1 MSFDVTDATFER
13 EVLERSRTVP
23 VVVDFWAEWCGPCRA
38 LTPVL
43 EKLAAEAT
51 DWELAKCDVD
61 ASPGVAG
68 ALQIQSIPTVIAFKD
83 GRAAAEFVGALP
95 EDQVRLWLNQLGPS
109 EGDVV
114 YEEGAKAEAAG
125 DLEAAAESYRQALAA
140 DPGHLDAKS
149 GLARVELALRASS
162 ADPSVLSGL
171 DAVIAQADLDAA
183 RGEFNSAFERLLDAI
198 RTGTDDEG
206 ERARLH
212 LLTLLDVLP
221 ADDPRAID
229 ARRKLSRALF

>member
-1 MSFDVTDATFER
+1 MSFDVMDATFER
-13 EVLERSRTVP
+13 EVLERSHTKP

-43 EKLAAEAT
+43 EKLAAEGD

-61 ASPGVAG
+61 ANPDLSS
-68 ALQIQSIPTVIAFKD
+68 ALHIQSIPTVIAFKG

-114 YEEGAKAEAAG
+114 YEEGVDAEASG
-125 DLEAAAESYRQALAA
+125 DLETASEAYRRALAS
-140 DPGHLDAKS
+140 DPGHLDAKR

-162 ADPSVLSGL
+162 ADPSVLNGL
-171 DAVIAQADLDAA
+171 DAVIAQSDLDATK
-183 RGEFNSAFERLLDAI
+183 GEFTAAFERLLDVI
-198 RTGTDDEG
+198 RTGVEDER

-212 LLTLLDVLP
+212 LLALLDLLP

>member
-1 MSFDVTDATFER
+1 MSFDVTDATFEQ
-13 EVLERSRTVP
+13 EVLERSRSTP

-43 EKLAAEAT
+43 EKLAAEGS
-51 DWELAKCDVD
+51 DWVLAKCDVD
-61 ASPGVAG
+61 ANPGLAS

-95 EDQVRLWLNQLGPS
+95 EDQVRLWLKQLGPS

-114 YEEGAKAEAAG
+114 YEEGANAEASG
-125 DLEAAAESYRQALAA
+125 DLEAAAEAYRRALTS

-149 GLARVELALRASS
+149 GLSRVELAIRASS
-162 ADPSVLSGL
+162 ADPSTQSGL
-171 DAVIAQADLDAA
+171 DAVIAQADLEAS
-183 RGEFNSAFERLLDAI
+183 RGDFTPAFERLLDVI
-198 RTGTDDEG
+198 RTGDEDER

-212 LLTLLDVLP
+212 LLSLLDVLP
-221 ADDPRAID
+221 PDDPRAVD
-229 ARRKLSRALF
+229 ARRKLSQALF